1 MPAVGLL
8 PIVLVHSPYLGP
20 ASLRPLADAL
30 AAGGVESCLVDLRVT
45 VSAAPVHQ
53 RLIGAF
59 ADAMDEVELAEP
71 AVLVGHSAAGT
82 LLPAFAAELDELV
95 SALVYLDADLPTPG
109 RSFRELQPARFAKLR
124 ASAREGRLPRWSD
137 WFTPNP
143 FTELVADEALRAEML
158 DEEPEVAVEFL
169 KEQRPSAEW
178 DGPSGYLLLTEA
190 YGEQADR
197 ARESGWPVR
206 ELASNHLAPATDP
219 APVAAAL
226 VELLTLL

>member
-1 MPAVGLL
+1 MPAV
-8 PIVLVHSPYLGP
+8 VLVHSPYLGP

-30 AAGGVESCLVDLRVT
+30 AAGGIESCLVDLRVT

-71 AVLVGHSAAGT
+71 AVLVGHSGAGP

-95 SALVYLDADLPTPG
+95 AGLVYMDAELPTPG
-109 RSFRELQPARFAKLR
+109 RSFRELDPGWFARLR
-124 ASAREGRLPRWSD
+124 TSAREGRLPRWSD

-143 FTELVADEALRAEML
+143 LAELVSDESLRAEMI

-178 DGPSGYLLLTEA
+178 DGPSGYLLLTEVYA
-190 YGEQADR
+190 EHAAA
-197 ARESGWPVR
+197 ARELGWPVR

-219 APVAAAL
+219 VPVAAAL
-226 VELLTLL
+226 TELLAALA

>member
-1 MPAVGLL
+1 MPAV
-8 PIVLVHSPYLGP
+8 VLVHSPYLGP

-30 AAGGVESCLVDLRVT
+30 AADGIESCLVDLRVT

-59 ADAMDEVELAEP
+59 ADAMDDVELAEP
-71 AVLVGHSAAGT
+71 AVLVGHSGAGP

-95 SALVYLDADLPTPG
+95 AGLVYVDAELPTPG
-109 RSFRELQPARFAKLR
+109 RSFRELHPGRFAELR
-124 ASAREGRLPRWSD
+124 ASAREGQLPRWSD

-143 FTELVADEALRAEML
+143 LAQLVSDEAMRAEML

-169 KEQRPSAEW
+169 KEQRPSAQW
-178 DGPSGYLLLTEA
+178 DGPSGYLLLTEVYA
-190 YGEQADR
+190 EHAAA
-197 ARESGWPVR
+197 ARELGWPVR

-219 APVAAAL
+219 VPVAAAL
-226 VELLTLL
+226 TSLLGDLA

>member
-1 MPAVGLL
+1 MPAV
-8 PIVLVHSPYLGP
+8 VLIHSPYLGP

-59 ADAMDEVELAEP
+59 ADAVNEIELAGP
-71 AVLVGHSAAGT
+71 AVLVGHSGAGP

-95 SALVYLDADLPTPG
+95 AGLVYLDADLPTPG
-109 RSFRELQPARFAKLR
+109 RSFRELYPSRFAQLR
-124 ASAREGRLPRWSD
+124 ASAREGQLPRWSD

-143 FTELVADEALRAEML
+143 FAGLDDALRAEMT
-158 DEEPEVAVEFL
+158 DEEPEVAVDFL

-178 DGPSGYLLLTEA
+178 DGPSAYLLLSEVYA
-190 YGEQADR
+190 EHAAV

-206 ELASNHLAPATDP
+206 ELTVGHLAPATDP

-226 VELLTLL
+226 TELVAALA

>member
-1 MPAVGLL
+1 MPAV
-8 PIVLVHSPYLGP
+8 VLVHSPHLGP

-30 AAGGVESCLVDLRVT
+30 AADGIQSCLVDLRVT

-71 AVLVGHSAAGT
+71 AVLVGHSGAGP
-82 LLPAFAAELDELV
+82 LLPAFAAELDEMV
-95 SALVYLDADLPTPG
+95 AGLVYVDAELPTPG
-109 RSFRELQPARFAKLR
+109 RSFRELHPDWFAKLR
-124 ASAREGRLPRWSD
+124 ASAREGQLPRWSD

-143 FTELVADEALRAEML
+143 FAELISDETLRAEMIE
-158 DEEPEVAVEFL
+158 EEPEVAVEFL

-178 DGPSGYLLLTEA
+178 DGPSGYLLLTDVYAEHA
-190 YGEQADR
+190 AA
-197 ARESGWPVR
+197 ARELGWTVR

-219 APVAAAL
+219 DPVAAAL
-226 VELLTLL
+226 TGLLGDLAQ

>member
-1 MPAVGLL
+1 MPTV
-8 PIVLVHSPYLGP
+8 VLVHSPYLGP
-20 ASLRPLADAL
+20 ASLRPLADTL

-59 ADAMDEVELAEP
+59 ADAMDEVELTEP
-71 AVLVGHSAAGT
+71 AVLVGHSGAGP
-82 LLPAFAAELDELV
+82 LLPAFAAELDEMV
-95 SALVYLDADLPTPG
+95 AGLVYVDAELPTPG
-109 RSFRELQPARFAKLR
+109 QSFRQLQPARFAALR
-124 ASAREGRLPRWSD
+124 ASAREGQLPRWSD

-143 FTELVADEALRAEML
+143 FAELDEALRAEMTE
-158 DEEPEVAVEFL
+158 EEPEVAVEFL

-178 DGPSGYLLLTEA
+178 DGPSGYLLLTETYA
-190 YGEQADR
+190 EHAAA

-226 VELLTLL
+226 TELLEML

>member
-1 MPAVGLL
+1 MPAV
-8 PIVLVHSPYLGP
+8 VLVHSPFLGP

-45 VSAAPVHQ
+45 VSAPPVHQ

-71 AVLVGHSAAGT
+71 AVLVGHSGAGP

-95 SALVYLDADLPTPG
+95 SGLVYLDAELPTPG
-109 RSFRELQPARFAKLR
+109 RSFRELEPARFTALR
-124 ASAREGRLPRWSD
+124 ASAREGQLPRWSD

-143 FTELVADEALRAEML
+143 FTEFVTDEALRAEMT

-178 DGPSGYLLLTEA
+178 DGPSGYLLLTEVYA
-190 YGEQADR
+190 EHSAA
-197 ARESGWPVR
+197 ARELGWPVR
-206 ELASNHLAPATDP
+206 ELTSNHLAPATDP
-219 APVAAAL
+219 FPVAAAL
-226 VELLTLL
+226 ADLLAALA

>member
-1 MPAVGLL
+1 MPAV
-8 PIVLVHSPYLGP
+8 VLVHSPYLGP

-30 AAGGVESCLVDLRVT
+30 AAGGIESCLVDLRVT

-71 AVLVGHSAAGT
+71 AVLVGHSGAGP

-95 SALVYLDADLPTPG
+95 AGLVYMDAELPTPG
-109 RSFRELQPARFAKLR
+109 RSFRELHPDRFATLR
-124 ASAREGRLPRWSD
+124 ARAREGQLPRWSD

-143 FTELVADEALRAEML
+143 LAQLVSDQELRAEMA

-178 DGPSGYLLLTEA
+178 EGPSGYLLLTDVYAEHA
-190 YGEQADR
+190 AA
-197 ARESGWPVR
+197 ARELGWPVR

-219 APVAAAL
+219 DPVAAA
-226 VELLTLL
+226 VIGLLSDLE

>member
-1 MPAVGLL
+1 MPAV
-8 PIVLVHSPYLGP
+8 VLVHSPYLGP

-30 AAGGVESCLVDLRVT
+30 AASGVESCLIDLRVT

-59 ADAMDEVELAEP
+59 ADAMDEVELTEP
-71 AVLVGHSAAGT
+71 AVLVGHSAAGP

-95 SALVYLDADLPTPG
+95 AGLVYVDAGLPTPG
-109 RSFRELQPARFAKLR
+109 RSFRELEPSRFAALR
-124 ASAREGRLPRWSD
+124 ASAREGQLPRWSD

-143 FTELVADEALRAEML
+143 FAEWITDEALRAEMT

-169 KEQRPSAEW
+169 KEQRPAATW
-178 DGPSGYLLLTEA
+178 DGPSAYLLLTEVYA
-190 YGEQADR
+190 AQAAT
-197 ARESGWPVR
+197 ARELGWPVA

-219 APVAAAL
+219 LPVAAAL
-226 VELLTLL
+226 TSLLADLE

>member
-1 MPAVGLL
+1 MATV
-8 PIVLVHSPYLGP
+8 VLVHSPYLGP

-59 ADAMDEVELAEP
+59 ADAMDEVELTSP
-71 AVLVGHSAAGT
+71 SVLVGHSGAGP

-95 SALVYLDADLPTPG
+95 AGLVYMDAELPTPG
-109 RSFRELQPARFAKLR
+109 RSFRELEPALFASLR
-124 ASAREGRLPRWSD
+124 ASAREGQLPRWSD

-143 FTELVADEALRAEML
+143 LVELVSDEALRAEMA

-169 KEQRPSAEW
+169 KEHRPSAVW
-178 DGPSGYLLLTEA
+178 DGPSAYLRLTEVYA
-190 YGEQADR
+190 PQAAA
-197 ARESGWPVR
+197 ARELGWPVR

-219 APVAAAL
+219 VPVATAL
-226 VELLTLL
+226 TELIRLLG

>member
-1 MPAVGLL
+1 MPTV
-8 PIVLVHSPYLGP
+8 VLVHSPYLGP

-30 AAGGVESCLVDLRVT
+30 AAGGIDSCLVDLRVT

-59 ADAMDEVELAEP
+59 ADAMDEVELTPP
-71 AVLVGHSAAGT
+71 AVLVGHSGAGP

-95 SALVYLDADLPTPG
+95 AALVYVDAGLPTPG
-109 RSFRELQPARFAKLR
+109 RSFRELEPDRFAVLR
-124 ASAREGRLPRWSD
+124 ASAREGQLPRWSD
-137 WFTPNP
+137 WFSPNP
-143 FTELVADEALRAEML
+143 LVELVSDEALRAEMA

-178 DGPSGYLLLTEA
+178 EGPSGYLLLTEA
-190 YGEQADR
+190 YAGDAAA
-197 ARESGWPVR
+197 ARELGWPVR

-219 APVAAAL
+219 VPVAAAL
-226 VELLTLL
+226 TELLAALA

>member
-1 MPAVGLL
+1 MPAV
-8 PIVLVHSPYLGP
+8 VLVHSPYLGP

-30 AAGGVESCLVDLRVT
+30 AAGGIESILVDLRVT

-59 ADAMDEVELAEP
+59 ADAMDEVELYEP
-71 AVLVGHSAAGT
+71 AVLVGHSGAGP

-95 SALVYLDADLPTPG
+95 AGLVYLDAELPTPG
-109 RSFRELQPARFAKLR
+109 RSFRELHPSRFAQLR
-124 ASAREGRLPRWSD
+124 ASAREGQLPRWSD
-137 WFTPNP
+137 WFAPNP
-143 FTELVADEALRAEML
+143 FAGLDEALRAEMT

-178 DGPSGYLLLTEA
+178 DGPSGYLLLSAA
-190 YGEQADR
+190 YADQAAA
-197 ARESGWPVR
+197 ARERGWPVR
-206 ELASNHLAPATDP
+206 ELAADHLAPATDP

-226 VELLTLL
+226 SELVGRLT